1 MHPQLRRGTRTGFEC
16 TQTANGT
23 APHGF
28 CRKRVL
34 QQTAAP
40 VRGSA
45 DAGFWCEER
54 IQSNIPAILRQ
65 QIRQMEERGYIAIIN
80 GVLASPSTIISCC
93 NLSYVLHVCS
103 RPSRHPSKHRSQSS
117 MWSSNWSHRSSA
129 DPFRRETSSS
139 VGTNAAMAMGLA
151 VFLPHR
157 YSCDFT

>member
-1 MHPQLRRGTRTGFEC
+1 MHPDGERHSPPWFLVNAFYNKLPR
-16 TQTANGT
+16 
-23 APHGF
+23 
-28 CRKRVL
+28 
-34 QQTAAP
+34 P

-54 IQSNIPAILRQ
+54 IQSSIPAILRQ

-80 GVLASPSTIISCC
+80 GVLAPPSTIISCC

-139 VGTNAAMAMGLA
+139 VGANAAMAMGLA